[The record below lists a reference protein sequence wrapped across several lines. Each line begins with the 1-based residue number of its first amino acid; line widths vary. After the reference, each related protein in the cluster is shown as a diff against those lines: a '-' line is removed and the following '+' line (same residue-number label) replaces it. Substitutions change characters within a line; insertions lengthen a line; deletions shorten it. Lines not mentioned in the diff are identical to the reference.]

1 MRVSNQSMYDSITY
15 NLTKVSNEMLRA
27 NQTVSS
33 GKRINRLSDDPVGL
47 VSVMNL
53 RSSLEH
59 IGQLER
65 NINMGDSWLTM
76 GETALSQV
84 EDLLSQTKTLC
95 IQMANATQTQADR
108 ADAAVVVEG
117 TLQQVLSL
125 ANTQVD
131 GRYIFSG
138 TKTDTA
144 PYVLGTD
151 DAGNESVTYRGNG
164 TAFEVQIA
172 KNMNV
177 AVGRVGTD
185 IFGTWGND
193 LTDDGDPDTDNWGNP
208 DEGTNN
214 IFKTLIDLKAHLQD
228 PDDDA
233 AVAGIQATME
243 ELESQ
248 TDRIRSLVSDSGAK
262 SLRLETKETI
272 IQDLK
277 LTYTEQKSDLEDAD
291 MAEAIMN
298 LRAKETAYQA
308 ALASSS
314 KVMKMSLVDYL

>member
-1 MRVSNQSMYDSITY
+1 MRVSNQAIYDTVTY
-15 NLTKVSNEMLRA
+15 NLTKVSNDMLRA

-59 IGQLER
+59 IGQLQR
-65 NINMGDSWLTM
+65 NINMGNSWLTM
-76 GETALSQV
+76 GEKALSQM
-84 EDLLSQTKTLC
+84 EDILTETKTLC
-95 IQMANATQTQADR
+95 IQMANDTQSAAER

-117 TLQQVLSL
+117 HLKQIYSL

-144 PYVLGTD
+144 PYLLHEGDPSDPTD
-151 DAGNESVTYRGNG
+151 PTTVTYQGND
-164 TAFEVQIA
+164 TAFEVRIA
-172 KNMNV
+172 KDMNV
-177 AVGRVGTD
+177 AVGQVGKA
-185 IFGTWGND
+185 IFGDDPIADWGNETEWND
-193 LTDDGDPDTDNWGNP
+193 
-208 DEGTNN
+208 N
-214 IFKTLIDLKAHLQD
+214 IFKTLLNLKTH
-228 PDDDA
+228 
-233 AVAGIQATME
+233 
-243 ELESQ
+243 LESNDVSGVQ
-248 TDRIRSLVSDSGAK
+248 DAMGQLDIHMDHLRSLISESGAK

-277 LTYTEQKSDLEDAD
+277 LTYTERKSDLEDAD
-291 MAEAIMN
+291 MAEAIME

>member
-1 MRVSNQSMYDSITY
+1 MRVSNQTVYDSVTY
-15 NLTKVSNEMLRA
+15 SLTKVSDDMLRA
-27 NQTVSS
+27 NQVISS

-76 GETALSQV
+76 GESALSRV
-84 EDLLSQTKTLC
+84 EDILSQTKALC
-95 IQMANATQTQADR
+95 VQMANATQTQTER
-108 ADAAVVVEG
+108 ENAAVVVEG

-151 DAGNESVTYRGNG
+151 DGGNDAVIYQGND
-164 TAFEVQIA
+164 TAFQVQIA
-172 KNMNV
+172 KDMNV

-193 LTDDGDPDTDNWGNP
+193 LTDDGDPLTDNWGDP
-208 DEGTNN
+208 DVGRDN
-214 IFKTLIDLKAHLQD
+214 IFKTLLDLKKHLENNEVD
-228 PDDDA
+228 GIASTMDELDD
-233 AVAGIQATME
+233 QM
-243 ELESQ
+243 
-248 TDRIRSLVSDSGAK
+248 DRIRSLISDSGAK

-277 LTYTEQKSDLEDAD
+277 LTYTDRKSSIEDAD
-291 MAEAIMN
+291 MAEAIMD
-298 LRAKETAYQA
+298 LTAKQTAYQA
-308 ALASSS
+308 ALASAS
-314 KVMKMSLVDYL
+314 KVMKMSLVNYL